1 MASSRLDLG
10 IGIVAVPGLDLMWEG
25 IADLVDVVEV
35 EPQTLWE
42 AEAPTGW
49 RACDRAFAWLEQLPK
64 PKICHGVG
72 FPVGGIEPPDPIG
85 VRLAAMSAERLG
97 AAHWSEHLSLNRT
110 RIDGIPV
117 EAGFL
122 LPPLQT
128 WAAVEAA
135 AEHIA
140 AYRRELD
147 LPFLIETGANYLRP
161 VPQELP
167 DGDFIAHVVERGD
180 CGILLDLHNLW
191 ANEQNGRQSVSDVLA
206 VLPLE
211 RVLEVH
217 LAGGFEMAGY
227 YLDAHVGAVPT
238 AVLDIAA
245 TVLPRLPNV
254 RALVYESLPEQLLS
268 LGVPAVRDQLEAL
281 RRLLECPRQA
291 SVAGWRV
298 PPPRR
303 SPRRAASVQERADMA
318 RWEQVFI
325 QYTTHATARPPR
337 DDPAFDLLRFLTD
350 EARLGR
356 IAAGDP
362 HLLREIVERRG
373 VAQADAATFGYLR
386 SCPAQLWIADEAKA
400 FARWLAASAAFNNTD
415 SS

>member
-1 MASSRLDLG
+1 MTSSRLDLG
-10 IGIVAVPGLDLMWEG
+10 VGIVAVAGLDLMWEE

-42 AEAPTGW
+42 PDAQTGW
-49 RACDRAFAWLEQLPK
+49 RLCDRAFAWLEQLTK

-72 FPVGGIEPPDPIG
+72 FPVGGSEPPDPAG
-85 VRLAAMSAERLG
+85 VMLAATSAKRLG
-97 AAHWSEHLSLNRT
+97 AAHWSEHLSLNRA
-110 RIDGIPV
+110 RIGGISV

-128 WAAVEAA
+128 WATIDAA

-140 AYRRELD
+140 AYRQQLD
-147 LPFLIETGANYLRP
+147 RPFLIETGANYLRP
-161 VPQELP
+161 VPEELP

-191 ANEQNGRQSVSDVLA
+191 TNERNGRQSVSDVLA
-206 VLPLE
+206 ALPLE

-227 YLDAHVGAVPT
+227 YLDAHAGAVP
-238 AVLDIAA
+238 AALLDIAA
-245 TVLPRLPNV
+245 AVLPRLPNV

-268 LGVPAVRDQLEAL
+268 LGPPAVRDQLESL
-281 RRLLECPRQA
+281 RRLLECPQRA
-291 SVAGWRV
+291 SGEAWRV

-303 SPRRAASVQERADMA
+303 SRRRAATARERADLV
-318 RWEQVFI
+318 RWEQRFI

-350 EARLGR
+350 QARLGR
-356 IAAGDP
+356 IVAGDP
-362 HLLREIVERRG
+362 DLVRKVVEQRG
-373 VAQADAATFGYLR
+373 GAQVEAAAAGYLR
-386 SCPAQLWIADEAKA
+386 SSPAHLWATDEANA
-400 FARWLAASAAFNNTD
+400 FAKWLAASAAFDTD
-415 SS
+415 DP